1 MREVSSGSPEQDI
14 FKLDVPAGD
23 LVIGWSGCE
32 VSLVLFLP
40 VSDSQ
45 GVQVAQG
52 GEKLPENMEAF
63 RFVGLSLIVFL
74 CVDDNWWQ
82 FGPS

>member
-1 MREVSSGSPEQDI
+1 MTNMREVSSGSPEQDI

-45 GVQVAQG
+45 GVQVTQR

-63 RFVGLSLIVFL
+63 QKGDILLGFFIDALLL
-74 CVDDNWWQ
+74 CVV
-82 FGPS
+82 